1 MKKNIKI
8 WCMLV
13 IFILNIILAVIPS
26 NNAWAMKKN
35 QYSIIRVDEGI
46 KYLSVYNDNILL
58 INNEGQA
65 ILRKDEIDIKIQ
77 GNNFRMLAKNLI
89 INDENKIYDVF
100 NEEFLDEETID
111 KFEDII
117 IESKNIF
124 VTGAG
129 RSGLAAKAFAM
140 RLMHLGLSAYVV
152 GETISP
158 AIYEDD
164 CIIAISGSGET
175 NTIVSA
181 AKIAKNRGS
190 KVLAVTSYPEST
202 LGKLSDAYVFVKG
215 RTKKEVDDE
224 NYMKRQ
230 IHGNYTSLTPLGTAF
245 ELTTLVF
252 LDAIVSEL
260 MEKMQQTESDL
271 KARHTVLE

>member
-1 MKKNIKI
+1 MKN
-8 WCMLV
+8 
-13 IFILNIILAVIPS
+13 
-26 NNAWAMKKN
+26 
-35 QYSIIRVDEGI
+35 SI
-46 KYLSVYNDNILL
+46 N
-58 INNEGQA
+58 A
-65 ILRKDEIDIKIQ
+65 IL
-77 GNNFRMLAKNLI
+77 
-89 INDENKIYDVF
+89 ENIEGAV
-100 NEEFLDEETID
+100 EFLDEKDVE
-111 KFEDII
+111 KFENII
-117 IESKNIF
+117 IEAKNVF

-181 AKIAKNRGS
+181 VKIAKKRGS

-202 LGKLSDAYVFVKG
+202 LGQLADTCLLVKG

-230 IHGNYTSLTPLGTAF
+230 IYGNYTSLTPLGTAF

-260 MEKMQQTESDL
+260 MEKMHQTESDL

>member
-1 MKKNIKI
+1 MEIMKTSIGA
-8 WCMLV
+8 
-13 IFILNIILAVIPS
+13 IL
-26 NNAWAMKKN
+26 
-35 QYSIIRVDEGI
+35 
-46 KYLSVYNDNILL
+46 DNI
-58 INNEGQA
+58 ESA
-65 ILRKDEIDIKIQ
+65 VD
-77 GNNFRMLAKNLI
+77 
-89 INDENKIYDVF
+89 
-100 NEEFLDEETID
+100 FLDEEAID
-111 KFEDII
+111 EFENII
-117 IESKNIF
+117 INAENVF

-158 AIYEDD
+158 AINKED
-164 CIIAISGSGET
+164 CIVAVSGSGET

-202 LGKLSDAYVFVKG
+202 LGQLADGYLLVKG
-215 RTKKEVDDE
+215 RTKQEVDDE

-260 MEKMQQTESDL
+260 MEKMEQTESDL

>member
-1 MKKNIKI
+1 MKTSIKAILDNIK
-8 WCMLV
+8 
-13 IFILNIILAVIPS
+13 
-26 NNAWAMKKN
+26 NA
-35 QYSIIRVDEGI
+35 
-46 KYLSVYNDNILL
+46 
-58 INNEGQA
+58 
-65 ILRKDEIDIKIQ
+65 
-77 GNNFRMLAKNLI
+77 
-89 INDENKIYDVF
+89 
-100 NEEFLDEETID
+100 EEFLDEDEIE
-111 KFEDII
+111 KFENII

-181 AKIAKNRGS
+181 ARIAKNRGS
-190 KVLAVTSYPEST
+190 KVLALTSYPESS
-202 LGKLSDAYVFVKG
+202 LGQLADSYILVKG

-224 NYMKRQ
+224 NYIKRQ

>member
-1 MKKNIKI
+1 MMELMKSSIKAIIGNI
-8 WCMLV
+8 V
-13 IFILNIILAVIPS
+13 SA
-26 NNAWAMKKN
+26 
-35 QYSIIRVDEGI
+35 
-46 KYLSVYNDNILL
+46 
-58 INNEGQA
+58 
-65 ILRKDEIDIKIQ
+65 
-77 GNNFRMLAKNLI
+77 
-89 INDENKIYDVF
+89 
-100 NEEFLDEETID
+100 EEFLDEDSIEE
-111 KFEDII
+111 FENII
-117 IESKNIF
+117 IESKNVF

-140 RLMHLGLSAYVV
+140 RLMHLGVSAYVV

-158 AIYEDD
+158 AIYEND
-164 CIIAISGSGET
+164 CIVAISGSGET

-181 AKIAKNRGS
+181 ATIAKKRGS

-202 LGKLSDAYVFVKG
+202 LGQLADSCLLVKG
-215 RTKKEVDDE
+215 RTKQEVDDE

-230 IHGNYTSLTPLGTAF
+230 IYGNYTSLTPLGTAF

-260 MEKMQQTESDL
+260 MEKMHQTESDL

>member
-1 MKKNIKI
+1 MKTSIKA
-8 WCMLV
+8 
-13 IFILNIILAVIPS
+13 IL
-26 NNAWAMKKN
+26 
-35 QYSIIRVDEGI
+35 
-46 KYLSVYNDNILL
+46 DNI
-58 INNEGQA
+58 ESAQ
-65 ILRKDEIDIKIQ
+65 D
-77 GNNFRMLAKNLI
+77 
-89 INDENKIYDVF
+89 
-100 NEEFLDEETID
+100 FLDEESLD

-117 IESKNIF
+117 MGSKNIF

-158 AIYEDD
+158 AIYGDD
-164 CIIAISGSGET
+164 CIVAISGSGET

-181 AKIAKNRGS
+181 AKISKKRGA
-190 KVLAVTSYPEST
+190 KVLALTSYPEST
-202 LGKLSDAYVFVKG
+202 LGQLADCYVLVKG

-230 IHGNYTSLTPLGTAF
+230 IQGNYTSLTPLGTAF

-260 MEKMQQTESDL
+260 MEKMHQTESDL

>member
-1 MKKNIKI
+1 MDIMKDSINAILKNIENAVDY
-8 WCMLV
+8 LEEDV
-13 IFILNIILAVIPS
+13 IEDFENEILKA
-26 NNAWAMKKN
+26 
-35 QYSIIRVDEGI
+35 E
-46 KYLSVYNDNILL
+46 
-58 INNEGQA
+58 
-65 ILRKDEIDIKIQ
+65 
-77 GNNFRMLAKNLI
+77 
-89 INDENKIYDVF
+89 
-100 NEEFLDEETID
+100 
-111 KFEDII
+111 
-117 IESKNIF
+117 NIF

-158 AIYEDD
+158 AIHKND

-181 AKIAKNRGS
+181 AKIAKDRGS
-190 KVLAVTSYPEST
+190 RVLAVTSYTEST
-202 LGKLSDAYVFVKG
+202 LGQLTDSYLLVKG
-215 RTKKEVDDE
+215 RTKQEVDDE

-260 MEKMQQTESDL
+260 MDKMQQTENDL
-271 KARHTVLE
+271 RNRHAVLE

>member
-1 MKKNIKI
+1 MKSSIKAIIGNI
-8 WCMLV
+8 V
-13 IFILNIILAVIPS
+13 SA
-26 NNAWAMKKN
+26 
-35 QYSIIRVDEGI
+35 
-46 KYLSVYNDNILL
+46 
-58 INNEGQA
+58 
-65 ILRKDEIDIKIQ
+65 
-77 GNNFRMLAKNLI
+77 
-89 INDENKIYDVF
+89 
-100 NEEFLDEETID
+100 EEFLDEESID

-117 IESKNIF
+117 IESQHVF

-140 RLMHLGLSAYVV
+140 RLMHLGVSAYVV

-158 AIYEDD
+158 AIHEND
-164 CIIAISGSGET
+164 CIVAISGSGET

-181 AKIAKNRGS
+181 ATIAKKRGS

-202 LGKLSDAYVFVKG
+202 LGKLADTCLLVKG
-215 RTKKEVDDE
+215 RTKQEVDDE

-230 IHGNYTSLTPLGTAF
+230 IYGNYTSLTPLGTAF

-260 MEKMQQTESDL
+260 MEKMHQTESDL

>member
-1 MKKNIKI
+1 MEIMKTSIKAILDNIETAEEY
-8 WCMLV
+8 LDEDV
-13 IFILNIILAVIPS
+13 VNEFENII
-26 NNAWAMKKN
+26 M
-35 QYSIIRVDEGI
+35 
-46 KYLSVYNDNILL
+46 
-58 INNEGQA
+58 
-65 ILRKDEIDIKIQ
+65 
-77 GNNFRMLAKNLI
+77 
-89 INDENKIYDVF
+89 
-100 NEEFLDEETID
+100 
-111 KFEDII
+111 
-117 IESKNIF
+117 ESKNIF

-158 AIYEDD
+158 AIYEED

-181 AKIAKNRGS
+181 AQIAKDRGS
-190 KVLAVTSYPEST
+190 KVLAVTSYPESS
-202 LGKLSDAYVFVKG
+202 LGQLADGYILVKG
-215 RTKKEVDDE
+215 RTQKEDDDE

-260 MEKMQQTESDL
+260 MEKMHQTEKDL
-271 KARHTVLE
+271 QSRHTVRIRFGSDYYRYCSVGPLKSRPM

>member
-1 MKKNIKI
+1 MEIMKDSINA
-8 WCMLV
+8 
-13 IFILNIILAVIPS
+13 IL
-26 NNAWAMKKN
+26 
-35 QYSIIRVDEGI
+35 
-46 KYLSVYNDNILL
+46 DNI
-58 INNEGQA
+58 
-65 ILRKDEIDIKIQ
+65 
-77 GNNFRMLAKNLI
+77 
-89 INDENKIYDVF
+89 ENAVGY
-100 NEEFLDEETID
+100 LDEETVE
-111 KFEDII
+111 KFENDILAA
-117 IESKNIF
+117 ENIF

-158 AIYEDD
+158 AIYEKD

-181 AKIAKNRGS
+181 AKIAKGRGS

-202 LGKLSDAYVFVKG
+202 LGKLADSYLLVKG
-215 RTKKEVDDE
+215 RTKQEVDDE

-252 LDAIVSEL
+252 LDAIISEL
-260 MEKMQQTESDL
+260 MEKMQQTENDL
-271 KARHTVLE
+271 KNRHAVLE

>member
-1 MKKNIKI
+1 MKNSIRA
-8 WCMLV
+8 
-13 IFILNIILAVIPS
+13 IL
-26 NNAWAMKKN
+26 
-35 QYSIIRVDEGI
+35 
-46 KYLSVYNDNILL
+46 DNIT
-58 INNEGQA
+58 A
-65 ILRKDEIDIKIQ
+65 
-77 GNNFRMLAKNLI
+77 A
-89 INDENKIYDVF
+89 V
-100 NEEFLDEETID
+100 EFLDEDSIE

-117 IESKNIF
+117 INSKNVF

-140 RLMHLGLSAYVV
+140 RLMHLGLSVYVV

-158 AIYEDD
+158 AIYEND

-181 AKIAKNRGS
+181 VKIAKNRGS
-190 KVLAVTSYPEST
+190 KVLVVTSYPEST
-202 LGKLSDAYVFVKG
+202 LGQLADSCVIVKG

-252 LDAIVSEL
+252 LYEIVS
-260 MEKMQQTESDL
+260 
-271 KARHTVLE
+271 

>member
-1 MKKNIKI
+1 MEIMKTSIQVILENID
-8 WCMLV
+8 
-13 IFILNIILAVIPS
+13 
-26 NNAWAMKKN
+26 NA
-35 QYSIIRVDEGI
+35 Q
-46 KYLSVYNDNILL
+46 
-58 INNEGQA
+58 
-65 ILRKDEIDIKIQ
+65 
-77 GNNFRMLAKNLI
+77 
-89 INDENKIYDVF
+89 
-100 NEEFLDEETID
+100 EFLDEKAID
-111 KFEDII
+111 EFEDII
-117 IESKNIF
+117 INANNVF

-140 RLMHLGLSAYVV
+140 RLMHLGLRAYVV

-158 AIYEDD
+158 AINADD
-164 CIIAISGSGET
+164 CIVAISGSGET

-181 AKIAKNRGS
+181 AKISKTRGA
-190 KVLAVTSYPEST
+190 KVLALTSYPEST
-202 LGKLSDAYVFVKG
+202 LGQLCDSFILVKG

-260 MEKMQQTESDL
+260 MEKMHQTESDL

>member
-1 MKKNIKI
+1 MEIMKTSIRA
-8 WCMLV
+8 
-13 IFILNIILAVIPS
+13 IL
-26 NNAWAMKKN
+26 
-35 QYSIIRVDEGI
+35 
-46 KYLSVYNDNILL
+46 DNI
-58 INNEGQA
+58 ESAQ
-65 ILRKDEIDIKIQ
+65 
-77 GNNFRMLAKNLI
+77 
-89 INDENKIYDVF
+89 
-100 NEEFLDEETID
+100 EFLDEQAIED
-111 KFEDII
+111 FEDII
-117 IESKNIF
+117 INSKNIF

-164 CIIAISGSGET
+164 CIVAISGSGET
-175 NTIVSA
+175 NTIVSV

-190 KVLAVTSYPEST
+190 KVLALTSYPEST
-202 LGKLSDAYVFVKG
+202 LGQLADSFILVKG

-260 MEKMQQTESDL
+260 MEKMHQTESDL

>member
-1 MKKNIKI
+1 MDIMKTSIKA
-8 WCMLV
+8 
-13 IFILNIILAVIPS
+13 IL
-26 NNAWAMKKN
+26 
-35 QYSIIRVDEGI
+35 
-46 KYLSVYNDNILL
+46 DNI
-58 INNEGQA
+58 ESAQ
-65 ILRKDEIDIKIQ
+65 D
-77 GNNFRMLAKNLI
+77 
-89 INDENKIYDVF
+89 Y
-100 NEEFLDEETID
+100 LDEEAIE

-117 IESKNIF
+117 IQSKNIF

-190 KVLAVTSYPEST
+190 KVLALTSYPDST
-202 LGKLSDAYVFVKG
+202 LGQLADTYILVKG

>member
-1 MKKNIKI
+1 MKTSIKA
-8 WCMLV
+8 
-13 IFILNIILAVIPS
+13 ILN
-26 NNAWAMKKN
+26 
-35 QYSIIRVDEGI
+35 
-46 KYLSVYNDNILL
+46 NI
-58 INNEGQA
+58 ETAQ
-65 ILRKDEIDIKIQ
+65 D
-77 GNNFRMLAKNLI
+77 
-89 INDENKIYDVF
+89 Y
-100 NEEFLDEETID
+100 LDEEAIE
-111 KFEDII
+111 KFEEII
-117 IESKNIF
+117 IGSKNIF

-158 AIYEDD
+158 AIYADD
-164 CIIAISGSGET
+164 CIVAISGSGET

-181 AKIAKNRGS
+181 ARIAKNRGS
-190 KVLAVTSYPEST
+190 KVLALTSYPEST
-202 LGKLSDAYVFVKG
+202 LGQLCDSYILVKG

-224 NYMKRQ
+224 NYIKRQ

-260 MEKMQQTESDL
+260 MEKMHQTESDL

>member
-1 MKKNIKI
+1 MEIMKTSIKA
-8 WCMLV
+8 
-13 IFILNIILAVIPS
+13 ILN
-26 NNAWAMKKN
+26 
-35 QYSIIRVDEGI
+35 
-46 KYLSVYNDNILL
+46 NI
-58 INNEGQA
+58 ETAQ
-65 ILRKDEIDIKIQ
+65 D
-77 GNNFRMLAKNLI
+77 
-89 INDENKIYDVF
+89 Y
-100 NEEFLDEETID
+100 LDEEAIE
-111 KFEDII
+111 KFEEII
-117 IESKNIF
+117 MGSKNIF

-140 RLMHLGLSAYVV
+140 RLMHLGVSAYVV

-158 AIYEDD
+158 AIYKDD
-164 CIIAISGSGET
+164 CIVAISGSGET
-175 NTIVSA
+175 NNIVSA
-181 AKIAKNRGS
+181 VNIAKNRGS

-202 LGKLSDAYVFVKG
+202 LGKLADSCLLVKG

-230 IHGNYTSLTPLGTAF
+230 IYGNYTSLTPLGTAF

-260 MEKMQQTESDL
+260 MEKMHQTESDL

>member
-1 MKKNIKI
+1 MEIMKTSIK
-8 WCMLV
+8 
-13 IFILNIILAVIPS
+13 
-26 NNAWAMKKN
+26 
-35 QYSIIRVDEGI
+35 
-46 KYLSVYNDNILL
+46 
-58 INNEGQA
+58 A
-65 ILRKDEIDIKIQ
+65 IL
-77 GNNFRMLAKNLI
+77 
-89 INDENKIYDVF
+89 ENI
-100 NEEFLDEETID
+100 ESAQEFLDEKTVDE
-111 KFEDII
+111 FENII
-117 IESKNIF
+117 ISSNNIF

-140 RLMHLGLSAYVV
+140 RLMHLGLSSYVV

-158 AIYEDD
+158 AINDGD
-164 CIIAISGSGET
+164 CIVAISGSGET

-181 AKIAKNRGS
+181 AKIAKTRGS

-202 LGKLSDAYVFVKG
+202 LGQLADGYIFVKG

-260 MEKMQQTESDL
+260 MEKMEQTESDL

>member
-1 MKKNIKI
+1 MEIMKTSINAILDNIK
-8 WCMLV
+8 
-13 IFILNIILAVIPS
+13 
-26 NNAWAMKKN
+26 NA
-35 QYSIIRVDEGI
+35 
-46 KYLSVYNDNILL
+46 
-58 INNEGQA
+58 
-65 ILRKDEIDIKIQ
+65 
-77 GNNFRMLAKNLI
+77 
-89 INDENKIYDVF
+89 
-100 NEEFLDEETID
+100 EEFLDEETIY

>member
-1 MKKNIKI
+1 MKDSISAILENIE
-8 WCMLV
+8 
-13 IFILNIILAVIPS
+13 NAVEYLDE
-26 NNAWAMKKN
+26 KT
-35 QYSIIRVDEGI
+35 VDEFEN
-46 KYLSVYNDNILL
+46 V
-58 INNEGQA
+58 
-65 ILRKDEIDIKIQ
+65 
-77 GNNFRMLAKNLI
+77 I
-89 INDENKIYDVF
+89 IG
-100 NEEFLDEETID
+100 
-111 KFEDII
+111 
-117 IESKNIF
+117 SKNVF

-140 RLMHLGLSAYVV
+140 RLMHLGISAYVV

-181 AKIAKNRGS
+181 ANIAKSRGA
-190 KVLAVTSYPEST
+190 KVLAVTSYPESS
-202 LGKLSDAYVFVKG
+202 LGQLADGYLFVKG
-215 RTKKEVDDE
+215 RTKQEVDDE

-252 LDAIVSEL
+252 LDAVVSEL
-260 MEKMQQTESDL
+260 MEKMQQTDSDL

>member
-1 MKKNIKI
+1 MELMKSSIKA
-8 WCMLV
+8 
-13 IFILNIILAVIPS
+13 IL
-26 NNAWAMKKN
+26 
-35 QYSIIRVDEGI
+35 
-46 KYLSVYNDNILL
+46 DNIVC
-58 INNEGQA
+58 A
-65 ILRKDEIDIKIQ
+65 
-77 GNNFRMLAKNLI
+77 
-89 INDENKIYDVF
+89 
-100 NEEFLDEETID
+100 EEFLDEDAINE
-111 KFEDII
+111 FEDII
-117 IESKNIF
+117 MTSKNVF

-140 RLMHLGLSAYVV
+140 RLMHLGISSYVV

-158 AIYEDD
+158 AID

-181 AKIAKNRGS
+181 ARIAKNRGS

-202 LGKLSDAYVFVKG
+202 LGQLADGYLLVKG
-215 RTKKEVDDE
+215 RTKKEVDDQ

-230 IHGNYTSLTPLGTAF
+230 IYGNYTSLTPLGTAF

-260 MEKMQQTESDL
+260 MEKMHQTESDL
-271 KARHTVLE
+271 KSRHTVLE

>member
-1 MKKNIKI
+1 MKSSIKAIIGNI
-8 WCMLV
+8 V
-13 IFILNIILAVIPS
+13 SA
-26 NNAWAMKKN
+26 
-35 QYSIIRVDEGI
+35 EE
-46 KYLSVYNDNILL
+46 YL
-58 INNEGQA
+58 E
-65 ILRKDEIDIKIQ
+65 E
-77 GNNFRMLAKNLI
+77 
-89 INDENKIYDVF
+89 ENV
-100 NEEFLDEETID
+100 D

-117 IESKNIF
+117 IEAENVF

-140 RLMHLGLSAYVV
+140 RLMHLGVSAYVV

-158 AIYEDD
+158 AINKGD

-181 AKIAKNRGS
+181 ARIAKKRGS
-190 KVLAVTSYPEST
+190 KILAVTSYPEST
-202 LGKLSDAYVFVKG
+202 LGELSDCCLIVKG
-215 RTKKEVDDE
+215 RTMQEVDDE

-230 IHGNYTSLTPLGTAF
+230 IYGNYTSLTPLGTAF

-260 MEKMQQTESDL
+260 MEKMHQTESDL

>member
-1 MKKNIKI
+1 MEIMKTSIKA
-8 WCMLV
+8 
-13 IFILNIILAVIPS
+13 IL
-26 NNAWAMKKN
+26 
-35 QYSIIRVDEGI
+35 
-46 KYLSVYNDNILL
+46 DNI
-58 INNEGQA
+58 ESAQ
-65 ILRKDEIDIKIQ
+65 
-77 GNNFRMLAKNLI
+77 
-89 INDENKIYDVF
+89 
-100 NEEFLDEETID
+100 EFLDEKAIEE
-111 KFEDII
+111 FEDII
-117 IESKNIF
+117 INSKNIF

-164 CIIAISGSGET
+164 CIVAISGSGET

-190 KVLAVTSYPEST
+190 KVLALTSYPEST
-202 LGKLSDAYVFVKG
+202 LGQLADSYILVKG

-260 MEKMQQTESDL
+260 MEKMHQTESDL

>member
-1 MKKNIKI
+1 MEIMKTSIK
-8 WCMLV
+8 
-13 IFILNIILAVIPS
+13 
-26 NNAWAMKKN
+26 
-35 QYSIIRVDEGI
+35 
-46 KYLSVYNDNILL
+46 
-58 INNEGQA
+58 A
-65 ILRKDEIDIKIQ
+65 IL
-77 GNNFRMLAKNLI
+77 
-89 INDENKIYDVF
+89 ENI
-100 NEEFLDEETID
+100 ESAQEFLDEKTVDE
-111 KFEDII
+111 FENII
-117 IESKNIF
+117 ISSNNIF

-140 RLMHLGLSAYVV
+140 RLMHLGLSSYVV

-158 AIYEDD
+158 AINDGD
-164 CIIAISGSGET
+164 CIVAISGSGET

-181 AKIAKNRGS
+181 AKIAKTRGS

-202 LGKLSDAYVFVKG
+202 LGQLADGYIFVKG

-260 MEKMQQTESDL
+260 MEKMEQTESDL
-271 KARHTVLE
+271 KARHTILE

>member
-1 MKKNIKI
+1 MKMEIMKTSIRA
-8 WCMLV
+8 
-13 IFILNIILAVIPS
+13 IL
-26 NNAWAMKKN
+26 
-35 QYSIIRVDEGI
+35 
-46 KYLSVYNDNILL
+46 DNI
-58 INNEGQA
+58 ESAQ
-65 ILRKDEIDIKIQ
+65 
-77 GNNFRMLAKNLI
+77 
-89 INDENKIYDVF
+89 
-100 NEEFLDEETID
+100 EFLDEEAIE

-117 IESKNIF
+117 INSKNIF

-158 AIYEDD
+158 AIYGDD

-181 AKIAKNRGS
+181 AKIAKKRGS
-190 KVLAVTSYPEST
+190 KVLALTSYPEST
-202 LGKLSDAYVFVKG
+202 LGQLADSYILVKG

-230 IHGNYTSLTPLGTAF
+230 IYGNYTSLTPLGTAF

-260 MEKMQQTESDL
+260 MEKMHQTESDL

>member
-1 MKKNIKI
+1 MMELMKSSIKAIIGNI
-8 WCMLV
+8 V
-13 IFILNIILAVIPS
+13 SA
-26 NNAWAMKKN
+26 
-35 QYSIIRVDEGI
+35 
-46 KYLSVYNDNILL
+46 
-58 INNEGQA
+58 
-65 ILRKDEIDIKIQ
+65 
-77 GNNFRMLAKNLI
+77 
-89 INDENKIYDVF
+89 
-100 NEEFLDEETID
+100 EEFLDEKSID
-111 KFEDII
+111 EFENII
-117 IESKNIF
+117 MESKNVF

-140 RLMHLGLSAYVV
+140 RLMHLGVSAYVV

-158 AIYEDD
+158 AIYKDD
-164 CIIAISGSGET
+164 CIVAISGSGET
-175 NTIVSA
+175 NNIVSA
-181 AKIAKNRGS
+181 VNIAKNRGS
-190 KVLAVTSYPEST
+190 KVLVVTSYPEST
-202 LGKLSDAYVFVKG
+202 LGKLADSCLLVKG

-230 IHGNYTSLTPLGTAF
+230 IYGNYTSLTPLGTAF

>member
-1 MKKNIKI
+1 MEIMKT
-8 WCMLV
+8 
-13 IFILNIILAVIPS
+13 
-26 NNAWAMKKN
+26 
-35 QYSIIRVDEGI
+35 SI
-46 KYLSVYNDNILL
+46 
-58 INNEGQA
+58 QA
-65 ILRKDEIDIKIQ
+65 IL
-77 GNNFRMLAKNLI
+77 
-89 INDENKIYDVF
+89 ENIE
-100 NEEFLDEETID
+100 NAQEFLDEKAID
-111 KFEDII
+111 EFEDII
-117 IESKNIF
+117 INANNVF

-140 RLMHLGLSAYVV
+140 RLMHLGLRAYVV

-158 AIYEDD
+158 AINADD
-164 CIIAISGSGET
+164 CIVAISGSGET

-181 AKIAKNRGS
+181 AKISKTRGA
-190 KVLAVTSYPEST
+190 KVLALTSYPEST
-202 LGKLSDAYVFVKG
+202 LGQLCDSFILVKG

-260 MEKMQQTESDL
+260 MEKMHQTESDL